1 MTKEASLTRPSTIIR
16 VLRRSAVIIAL
27 LPSLAQGASGP
38 KKLPVCNGK
47 HLREVNIYGSVLPGS
62 PLPAIVAP
70 PAPPPV
76 PQIKQPVD
84 TGTPP
89 PPVPAPLPEKTSARA
104 TPGTFGSC

>member
-1 MTKEASLTRPSTIIR
+1 MIGRA
-16 VLRRSAVIIAL
+16 LRQAALVIAL
-27 LPSLAQGASGP
+27 LPSLAHGASGP

-76 PQIKQPVD
+76 PQINQPVD
-84 TGTPP
+84 AGTPP

>member
-1 MTKEASLTRPSTIIR
+1 MTKEETLTRPSTIIR
-16 VLRRSAVIIAL
+16 ALRRSAVIIIL
-27 LPSLAQGASGP
+27 IPTLAQGASKP

-47 HLREVNIYGSVLPGS
+47 HLRDVNIYGSVLPGS

-76 PQIKQPVD
+76 PQIKQPID
-84 TGTPP
+84 AGTPP

-104 TPGTFGSC
+104 TPSTFGSC

>member
-1 MTKEASLTRPSTIIR
+1 MIGRM
-16 VLRRSAVIIAL
+16 LRQAALVIAL
-27 LPSLAQGASGP
+27 LPSLAHGASGP

-47 HLREVNIYGSVLPGS
+47 HLREANIYGSVLPGS

-76 PQIKQPVD
+76 PQIKQPID
-84 TGTPP
+84 AGTPP

-104 TPGTFGSC
+104 TPSTFGSC

>member
-1 MTKEASLTRPSTIIR
+1 MIGRALRQAALAS
-16 VLRRSAVIIAL
+16 AL
-27 LPSLAQGASGP
+27 LPALANGASGP

-47 HLREVNIYGSVLPGS
+47 HMREVNIYGSVLPGS

-84 TGTPP
+84 AGTPP
-89 PPVPAPLPEKTSARA
+89 PPVPAPPPEKTSARA

>member
-1 MTKEASLTRPSTIIR
+1 MRKEDPLTRTTTIVR
-16 VLRRSAVIIAL
+16 ALRRSAVIIAL

-38 KKLPVCNGK
+38 KKLPVCDGK

-84 TGTPP
+84 VGS
-89 PPVPAPLPEKTSARA
+89 LPEKTSARA
-104 TPGTFGSC
+104 TPSTFGSC